1 MGRMTS
7 HIYIL
12 WKNQKMFQTT
22 NQSLKYPMKSY
33 EIPISCWVPSNE
45 LHLPTP
51 RFCSLRACVT
61 PRTLSSSVTVQYSAS
76 RKCKLTRP
84 RGPGSLAKAFVG
96 YGWIMMDM
104 GRQKLWTMNDYG
116 WLWMMD
122 DYGKLWIMDGW
133 ERMIL
138 NDYGI
143 WNGFDWYTW

>member
-1 MGRMTS
+1 MEKS
-7 HIYIL
+7 
-12 WKNQKMFQTT
+12 KMFQTT

-84 RGPGSLAKAFVG
+84 RGPPGSGKESREGVRFVG
-96 YGWIMMDM
+96 YGWIMMD
-104 GRQKLWTMNDYG
+104 NDGYGAKGKNYGQWMIMDCYG
-116 WLWMMD
+116 WWM
-122 DYGKLWIMDGW
+122 IMENYGW
-133 ERMIL
+133 ERMIM